1 MIDENELAMMKW
13 QANLNLP
20 IPGMKEMILSM
31 NSTAFLGIARQMI
44 DLFDED
50 MDNVLSTSE
59 CANFHKPRFPSE
71 QLRKLFN
78 KQDLNSDGI
87 INTTEIIRYHE
98 GIGSEPWTCCEE
110 TVANCTT
117 EDCQKKELK
126 KWFANE
132 LFPLANNE
140 TDPVQSVTI
149 AEAVLSDLIGQFEKR
164 MTTCGGCKWA
174 L

>member
-1 MIDENELAMMKW
+1 MDNA
-13 QANLNLP
+13 
-20 IPGMKEMILSM
+20 LSM
-31 NSTAFLGIARQMI
+31 
-44 DLFDED
+44 
-50 MDNVLSTSE
+50 SE
-59 CANFHKPRFPSE
+59 CANFHKPRLPSE